1 MTIRAA
7 CADFKEAVRQRRLF
21 RFIDVDLI
29 CNGISEM
36 ESRFCPRKTAPRL
49 PKDYEWAKNHANSGT
64 ILR

>member
-21 RFIDVDLI
+21 RFIDEDLI

-49 PKDYEWAKNHANSGT
+49 PKDYE
-64 ILR
+64 